1 MIQPWHVWIVI
12 ALVCII
18 LEIFTA
24 GFAVACF
31 SAGALVAALGCALGL
46 SLIWQVVIFAVVTF
60 LTFVY
65 VRPILIKLFFKK
77 DSGQK
82 TNADALIG
90 RRGRVSVRID
100 PAKGEG
106 RVAIDGDDWKAVSED
121 GSTIEK
127 GEEVEVKK
135 IDSIILTV
143 TKI

>member
-1 MIQPWHVWIVI
+1 MIQPWHVWVVI
-12 ALVCII
+12 ALICII

-31 SAGALVAALGCALGL
+31 SAGALLAALGCALGL
-46 SLIWQVVIFAVVTF
+46 SLVWQVVVFAVVTF
-60 LTFVY
+60 ITFMY
-65 VRPILIKLFFKK
+65 VRPLLIKLFFKEGSEK
-77 DSGQK
+77 K

-100 PAKGEG
+100 PSKGEG
-106 RVAIDGDDWKAVSED
+106 RVAIDGDDWKATSED

-127 GEEVEVKK
+127 GDEVEVKK

>member
-100 PAKGEG
+100 PANGEG

>member
-77 DSGQK
+77 DSGQR

>member
-60 LTFVY
+60 LTFMY